1 MPYQTHTGSFEHAH
15 PLGHVPTVQHPLVIE
30 TLQRYQIP
38 ASRAGDIAA
47 IERLMLDPAELQQPG
62 IHVTLAVATDSSP
75 HEEVVDPAFPSTR
88 VLFMQISA
96 VLVDLLELNTREGGF
111 VDPTAIRQALDAD
124 VLAAALP
131 SSNLFRVDG
140 LDPVTAFREEVD
152 RLFRESRVEDRSLLD
167 MLLEI
172 EAHQERPLVRP
183 GYLTMKRCAN
193 PDCDAALDDP
203 NEYVLPVGPNHATCP
218 NPNCKTTVM
227 AIDSMRAHEAFQEH
241 GSNVEASNR
250 VLSVAERLV
259 SLILMEDWERVR
271 PSMLGTMAFVT
282 DGPLALFGQVA
293 PIKTPMLRWMQALA
307 QRQME
312 SRFDLPVIVGIE
324 KTGAFA
330 DHARAILP
338 HVEDKLRSEG
348 RLDAGALVVLDDDYT
363 QTYITFRDSPH
374 GKDTYYG
381 RHFLYRSRSGAM
393 YTITVPPLG
402 HVGALPT
409 DDFDPNDYP
418 TLRATCEVLDVIGTR
433 LYPDA
438 TIPVALAHQFAA
450 YPLRSASRVLR
461 KHAER
466 YLKHEEAAR
475 TP

>member
-1 MPYQTHTGSFEHAH
+1 MPYQTHSGSFEHAH

-38 ASRAGDIAA
+38 ASRANDVAA
-47 IERLMLDPAELQQPG
+47 IEKLMLDPSALEQPG
-62 IHVTLAVATDSSP
+62 MSVTLAVATDSSP

-111 VDPTAIRQALDAD
+111 VDPTAIREALDAD
-124 VLAAALP
+124 VLASALP

-172 EAHQERPLVRP
+172 EAHQEHPLVPP

-203 NEYVLPVGPNHATCP
+203 NEYVLPVGNTHAVCP
-218 NPNCKTTVM
+218 ACKTPVM
-227 AIDSMRAHEAFQEH
+227 AIDSMRAHEAFAEH
-241 GSNVEASNR
+241 GSNIEASNR

-259 SLILMEDWERVR
+259 SLILIEDWERVR

-293 PIKTPMLRWMQALA
+293 PIKTPMLRWMQHLA
-307 QRQME
+307 QRQMA
-312 SRFDLPVIVGIE
+312 RTFDLPVIVGIE

-330 DHARAILP
+330 DHARAICP
-338 HVEDKLRSEG
+338 HIEDKLRREG
-348 RLDAGALVVLDDDYT
+348 RLDEGALVVLDDAYT

-381 RHFLYRSRSGAM
+381 RHFLYRSRTGAM

-402 HVGALPT
+402 RLGALPT
-409 DDFDPNDYP
+409 DDFDARDYP

-450 YPLRSASRVLR
+450 YPLRSAGRVLK
-461 KHAER
+461 KHAAR
-466 YLKHEEAAR
+466 YLNREELPA